1 MAASQEELEAV
12 PGIGPIVATAIVS
25 HFRNEGNQ
33 RIVANLGEAGVRL
46 ESDAD
51 TNQEDTPQ
59 VFEGMRFVVTGRI
72 EGFTRAQAES
82 FIKEGG
88 GQVSGSV
95 SGKTNFVVV
104 GEDSGTK
111 RDDAVRLGVEIL
123 SKEGLVELAG
133 GASGDE

>member
-33 RIVANLGEAGVRL
+33 RIVTNLGEAGVRL

-59 VFEGMRFVVTGRI
+59 VFEGMSFVVTGRL
-72 EGFTRAQAES
+72 EGFTRSEAES
-82 FIKEGG
+82 FIKDRG

-95 SGKTNFVVV
+95 SSKTNFVVV
-104 GEDSGTK
+104 GEDPGTK

-123 SKEGLVELAG
+123 SEEGLVELAG
-133 GASGDE
+133 GARGDE